1 MSWHLTASN
10 SVIWNV
16 YSVWHFL
23 SSCFCECVCVEGDGG
38 SVCMF
43 EARFVCEG
51 IVVRENTC
59 ELKDW
64 VCWGSGLWIR
74 TSEGVC
80 TWVQKWW
87 VDRNMCWQILK
98 IVLGLWVQR
107 KRKRWTQGQGECCVS
122 TANHFSLASHSPK
135 PQIPSKH
142 PKIRRE
148 ETDKCWWLRWQ

>member
-1 MSWHLTASN
+1 MLKNENNVLAS
-10 SVIWNV
+10 
-16 YSVWHFL
+16 YSVKFSHLERLLCLAFSFL
-23 SSCFCECVCVEGDGG
+23 MFLWVCVCGEGRGV
-38 SVCMF
+38 SVYVWGQ
-43 EARFVCEG
+43 VCVWG
-51 IVVRENTC
+51 HSCTG
-59 ELKDW
+59 